1 MCGSFLFINNHKGL
15 KMTIKNIINKF
26 ISLWNNFF
34 SKTNQIELS
43 RNQRVDA
50 TAYLFMALE
59 KICKENKINQ
69 EEYDITL
76 QGDIDKDADGIYVML
91 RKNNLIDDILISQLQ
106 SLKALAYFENLK
118 LEDFTK

>member
-1 MCGSFLFINNHKGL
+1 
-15 KMTIKNIINKF
+15 MTIKNIINRF
-26 ISLWNNFF
+26 ISFWNNLFF
-34 SKTNQIELS
+34 KTNEIKLS
-43 RNQRVDA
+43 RNQRMDA

-59 KICKENKINQ
+59 RIGKENEISQ

-91 RKNNLIDDILISQLQ
+91 RKNNLIEDALIAQLQ
-106 SLKALAYFENLK
+106 GLKALAYFENLK

>member
-1 MCGSFLFINNHKGL
+1 
-15 KMTIKNIINKF
+15 MTIKNIINKF
-26 ISLWNNFF
+26 ISFWNNFF

-118 LEDFTK
+118 FEDFTK

>member
-1 MCGSFLFINNHKGL
+1 
-15 KMTIKNIINKF
+15 MTIKNRF
-26 ISLWNNFF
+26 VSFWNNLF
-34 SKTNQIELS
+34 SKTNEIELS
-43 RNQRVDA
+43 TNQRIDS

-91 RKNNLIDDILISQLQ
+91 KKNNLIDDILISQLQ
-106 SLKALAYFENLK
+106 GLKALVYFENLK

>member
-1 MCGSFLFINNHKGL
+1 
-15 KMTIKNIINKF
+15 MTIKNIIDKF
-26 ISLWNNFF
+26 ISFWNNFF
-34 SKTNQIELS
+34 PKTNQIELTEK
-43 RNQRVDA
+43 QRVDA

-59 KICKENKINQ
+59 RIGKENEIGQ

-91 RKNNLIDDILISQLQ
+91 RKNNLTDDTLIAQLQ
-106 SLKALAYFENLK
+106 GLKALAYFENLK

>member
-1 MCGSFLFINNHKGL
+1 
-15 KMTIKNIINKF
+15 MTIKNIINKF
-26 ISLWNNFF
+26 ISFWNNFF
-34 SKTNQIELS
+34 SKIELS

>member
-1 MCGSFLFINNHKGL
+1 MN
-15 KMTIKNIINKF
+15 KNK
-26 ISLWNNFF
+26 
-34 SKTNQIELS
+34 IELN

-59 KICKENKINQ
+59 DVCKKNKINQ

-91 RKNNLIDDILISQLQ
+91 KKNNLISETLIAQLQ
-106 SLKALAYFENLK
+106 ALKALEYFENLK
-118 LEDFTK
+118 LEDFIK

>member
-1 MCGSFLFINNHKGL
+1 
-15 KMTIKNIINKF
+15 MTIKNTINKF
-26 ISLWNNFF
+26 ISFWNNFF
-34 SKTNQIELS
+34 PKMNQIELS

-59 KICKENKINQ
+59 NICKENKINQ
-69 EEYDITL
+69 EEYEITL

-106 SLKALAYFENLK
+106 ALKALSYFENLK

>member
-1 MCGSFLFINNHKGL
+1 MI
-15 KMTIKNIINKF
+15 IKNIIDKF
-26 ISLWNNFF
+26 ISFWNNFF
-34 SKTNQIELS
+34 PKTNQIELT

-50 TAYLFMALE
+50 TTYLFMALE
-59 KICKENKINQ
+59 EVCKENKINQ

>member
-1 MCGSFLFINNHKGL
+1 
-15 KMTIKNIINKF
+15 MTIKNTINKF
-26 ISLWNNFF
+26 ISFWNNFF
-34 SKTNQIELS
+34 PKTNQIELS

-59 KICKENKINQ
+59 KICKKNKINQ

-106 SLKALAYFENLK
+106 SVKALAYFENLK

>member
-1 MCGSFLFINNHKGL
+1 
-15 KMTIKNIINKF
+15 MTIKNIIDKF
-26 ISLWNNFF
+26 ISFWNNFF
-34 SKTNQIELS
+34 PKTNQIELTEK
-43 RNQRVDA
+43 QRVDA

-59 KICKENKINQ
+59 RIGKENEISQ

-91 RKNNLIDDILISQLQ
+91 RKNNLTDDTLIAQLQ

-118 LEDFTK
+118 IEDFTK

>member
-1 MCGSFLFINNHKGL
+1 
-15 KMTIKNIINKF
+15 
-26 ISLWNNFF
+26 
-34 SKTNQIELS
+34 
-43 RNQRVDA
+43 
-50 TAYLFMALE
+50 MALE
-59 KICKENKINQ
+59 EVCKENKINQ